1 MPRILTSTEDNELKI
16 DDRIS
21 GTDIVLYYRMPTP
34 KERVD
39 YQNAL
44 YKKVNGKVV
53 SKHAET
59 RVKNGL
65 MIMTG
70 FRAGDFLIEV
80 AGNRVPLRTDMPE
93 WKDRIKEQA
102 TDLVELLAMH
112 VFENSCGIARPVET
126 DPDDDAD
133 GEETADQD

>member
-44 YKKVNGKVV
+44 FRKVNGKVV

-70 FRAGDFLIEV
+70 FRAGDFLISD
-80 AGNRVPLRTDMPE
+80 RIPLTTDMTD
-93 WKDRIKEQA
+93 WKDRIKERA

-112 VFENSCGIARPVET
+112 VFENSCGIARPV
-126 DPDDDAD
+126 DDDIDDAGDD
-133 GEETADQD
+133 GQDDDTDQD